1 MSRRILL
8 TTNCEYGQ
16 ANVVLALAY
25 ELAIRPGVKVAIASF
40 AALEKRVTQLQMQ
53 LRDAGYDSSDISFSL
68 LPGRGHIE
76 AVGMT
81 RLDTPHGPG
90 VKQALHSFRYAPSML
105 LPWTESEY
113 MDQLRTIEDIV
124 HKFEPE
130 VVVVEWFHRAGQDVC
145 KKLGLKFFVITPNSP
160 KDIIGFRQ
168 PWAAGLWKFPAYVKL
183 SLLYYVG
190 RW

>member
-1 MSRRILL
+1 MAHRILL

-25 ELAIRPGVKVAIASF
+25 ELATRPGVQVAIASF
-40 AALEKRVTQLQMQ
+40 AALKKRVAQLQIQ
-53 LRDAGYDSSDISFSL
+53 LEDAGHDSSDISFHL

-81 RLDTPHGPG
+81 RLDTPHAPG
-90 VKQALHSFRYAPSML
+90 VRPALYSFRYTASML

-113 MDQLRTIEDIV
+113 TEQLRTIEDIV
-124 HKFEPE
+124 HDFEPD

-145 KKLGLKFFVITPNSP
+145 KKLGLKFLVVTPNSS
-160 KDIIGFRQ
+160 KDLVGFRQ
-168 PWAAGLWKFPAYVKL
+168 PWAAGLWKYPA
-183 SLLYYVG
+183 
-190 RW
+190 